1 MEEKYIP
8 KRSVR
13 ILEEKQMKKISF
25 YLPTEILGICDR
37 NLERANVR
45 SRNQFLVK
53 AVKFYEGYLNKED
66 ITEVVTPAFETVI
79 DARLD
84 LTEHRISQTIFKLAV
99 EMAATMNVLA
109 GAFELDD
116 EKVRHMKHRVIQEV
130 KELNGW
136 INLKDIIRYQNGEA

>member
-1 MEEKYIP
+1 M
-8 KRSVR
+8 
-13 ILEEKQMKKISF
+13 EEKQMKKISF

-116 EKVRHMKHRVIQEV
+116 EKVRRMKHRVIQEV